1 MLKLEVRASQE
12 AIKPGSKACFP
23 DGLLMILAFAASFGG
38 SCYSSTATFPGS
50 DFTSTAG
57 RRAPRHGEQT
67 KTDNYRKRPTSR
79 GWRHAALQKQDAERW
94 REKKR
99 IQDSQ
104 TISALHLP
112 HSQPISCQRTVLRAD
127 WLKNTKG

>member
-1 MLKLEVRASQE
+1 MLKLEARASQE
-12 AIKPGSKACFP
+12 AIKPGIKACFP
-23 DGLLMILAFAASFGG
+23 DRLLMILAFRASFGG

-50 DFTSTAG
+50 DITSAAG

-67 KTDNYRKRPTSR
+67 KTNNYRKRPTSR
-79 GWRHAALQKQDAERW
+79 GWRHAALQEQERW

-99 IQDSQ
+99 NQDRQ

-112 HSQPISCQRTVLRAD
+112 HFQPISSQQTVLRAD